1 MLDEGKLILKTYKD
15 EEGKFGRI
23 LGDLYQENDHISINQ
38 HLVNNYHAVV
48 YSGQSKEIIKQ
59 NHLENR
65 KKISIK
71 SDT

>member
-1 MLDEGKLILKTYKD
+1 MIKTIGLFNVKEITNTPKYSPINLEYFLDMELAMG
-15 EEGKFGRI
+15 
-23 LGDLYQENDHISINQ
+23 
-38 HLVNNYHAVV
+38 
-48 YSGQSKEIIKQ
+48 SGGKEIIKQ